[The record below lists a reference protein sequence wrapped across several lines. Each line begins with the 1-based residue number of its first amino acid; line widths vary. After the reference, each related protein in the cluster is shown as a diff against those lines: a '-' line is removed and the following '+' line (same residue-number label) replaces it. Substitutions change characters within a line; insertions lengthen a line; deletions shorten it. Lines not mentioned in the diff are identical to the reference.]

1 MGLPPETE
9 FLNQRYNGKPLQQR
23 SVKLEKLG
31 ITDLLLYYGAGPDI
45 EEDGQ
50 TIAHRSA
57 AEKNQL
63 LIRILRYHKYR
74 CFAYNS
80 FGETQLMV
88 TIAYGNENVAN
99 YLWIS

>member
-63 LIRILRYHKYR
+63 LIRIL
-74 CFAYNS
+74 S
-80 FGETQLMV
+80 LGETQLMV

-99 YLWIS
+99 YLWISLNVE